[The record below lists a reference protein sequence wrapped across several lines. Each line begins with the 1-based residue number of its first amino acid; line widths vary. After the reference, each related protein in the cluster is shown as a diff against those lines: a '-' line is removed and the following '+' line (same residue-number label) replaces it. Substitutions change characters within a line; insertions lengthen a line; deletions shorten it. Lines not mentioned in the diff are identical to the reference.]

1 MHSISKRLTL
11 IFNSQIESLQNNV
24 ERACWTGITDSETE
38 GVFRFESD
46 NSIAYENGKVSRIK
60 DFGETPTDEDDV
72 KYTWQ
77 LGEPNMAAVTE
88 DYVTLSK
95 SLELIDQV
103 PTLERNVICE
113 IPSVECHQSNYIVI
127 YNKNLFST

>member
-11 IFNSQIESLQNNV
+11 IFNSEIESLQ
-24 ERACWTGITDSETE
+24 ESFTSECWTGITDSETE
-38 GVFRFESD
+38 RVFRFESD
-46 NSIAYENGKVSRIK
+46 KSIAYEKGKVSRIK
-60 DFGETPTDEDDV
+60 DFGETPTEENDV

-127 YNKNLFST
+127 YNKN

>member
-11 IFNSQIESLQNNV
+11 IFNSEIESLQNNV

-38 GVFRFESD
+38 RVFRFESD
-46 NSIAYENGKVSRIK
+46 KSIAYEKGKVSRIK
-60 DFGETPTDEDDV
+60 DFGETPTEENDV

-77 LGEPNMAAVTE
+77 LGEPNHADATE

-95 SLELIDQV
+95 VSKFIDQV
-103 PTLERNVICE
+103 PTLLRNVLCE
-113 IPSVECHQSNYIVI
+113 IPRKECDQSNYIVI
-127 YNKNLFST
+127 SIRN